1 MIYED
6 DKILTMEEYEELA
19 KQYYQSYNKNEF
31 KFINTS
37 EDEVLLDLVF
47 NSFSLVNQ
55 SLFRLGGFLN
65 TSKLYTLTNK
75 QIKIFLNLYNK
86 KLPFLSIKQC
96 DKTNTF
102 LNYIGLESQLLL
114 NLINLARIDKNE
126 DIINRIINDRLIAIK
141 NYVWKCIF

>member
-141 NYVWKCIF
+141 NIFLNK

>member
-31 KFINTS
+31 KFINTC

-65 TSKLYTLTNK
+65 TSKLYMLTNK

-141 NYVWKCIF
+141 NIFLNK

>member
-47 NSFSLVNQ
+47 NPFSLVNQ

-141 NYVWKCIF
+141 NIFLNK

>member
-47 NSFSLVNQ
+47 NYFSLVNQ

-141 NYVWKCIF
+141 NIFLNK

>member
-19 KQYYQSYNKNEF
+19 KQYYHSYNKNEF

-37 EDEVLLDLVF
+37 EDEMLLDLVF
-47 NSFSLVNQ
+47 NYFSLVNQ

-141 NYVWKCIF
+141 NIFLNK